1 MKLLMLRER
10 RDRLRIFSVYEWS
23 ERYAFV
29 GIRGMFIIFVKRF
42 FFDNVERRLALES
55 SFEIIERTFFNIFF
69 FFLWKKTRFFLFTK
83 RKRY

>member
-29 GIRGMFIIFVKRF
+29 GVRGMFIIFVKRF
-42 FFDNVERRLALES
+42 FFDNVERRLEA
-55 SFEIIERTFFNIFF
+55 FF
-69 FFLWKKTRFFLFTK
+69 FFFVEENTFLFIYK
-83 RKRY
+83 EKALLNA